1 VQAVLTATRAELVK
15 LKPVGVV
22 AFVLGACVVAL
33 LALGARQIDDY
44 AVGFL
49 CHFFSPEI
57 RSRKSEIR
65 IVSDF

>member
-1 VQAVLTATRAELVK
+1 VQAVLTATLAELVK

-22 AFVLGACVVAL
+22 ALILGACVVAL
-33 LALGARQIDDY
+33 LALSACQVDDD

-57 RSRKSEIR
+57 RSRKSEVR